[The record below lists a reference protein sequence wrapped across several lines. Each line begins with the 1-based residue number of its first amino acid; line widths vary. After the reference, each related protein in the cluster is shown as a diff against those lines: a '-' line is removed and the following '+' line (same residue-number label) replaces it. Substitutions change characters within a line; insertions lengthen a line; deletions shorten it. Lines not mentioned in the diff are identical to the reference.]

1 MKKNYMAPDMLV
13 CKLKTNTHLCEAS
26 VGNVYGDAGI
36 TKGGSRSDV
45 EGDARGFDWD
55 DDDY

>member
-1 MKKNYMAPDMLV
+1 MAPDMLV

-36 TKGGSRSDV
+36 TKGGSRSDI